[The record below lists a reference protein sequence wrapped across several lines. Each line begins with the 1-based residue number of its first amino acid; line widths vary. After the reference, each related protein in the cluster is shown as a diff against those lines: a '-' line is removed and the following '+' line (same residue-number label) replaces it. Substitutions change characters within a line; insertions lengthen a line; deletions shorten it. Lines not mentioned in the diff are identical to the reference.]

1 MTDTRTKIL
10 DVAVHLTQTRG
21 FNGFSYIDLSEK
33 IGVKT
38 SSIHYHFK
46 SKADLGLALVERTR
60 EEHIAG
66 FRNLDTG
73 LPIPEQRLSAMVE
86 FFQGYV
92 KEDKFC
98 LCGMLSAELS
108 SVSPAVKHSLK
119 TYFRDLRTWIAT
131 QFKEMGVQDH
141 ENRALGFISALEGA
155 VLLARLEDDS
165 SLVAEAMKHGM
176 TR

>member
-1 MTDTRTKIL
+1 MADTREKIL
-10 DVAVHLTQTRG
+10 DVAALLTQTRG
-21 FNGFSYIDLSEK
+21 FNGFSYIDLSEE

-46 SKADLGLALVERTR
+46 VKADLGLALVERTL

-66 FRNLDTG
+66 FRSLDSG
-73 LPIPEQRLSAMVE
+73 LSTPEQRLSAMIE

-108 SVSPAVKHSLK
+108 SVSPAVRRSLK
-119 TYFRDLRTWIAT
+119 VYFQTLRTWIAT
-131 QFKEMGVQDH
+131 QFKEMRVIDP
-141 ENRALGFISALEGA
+141 ESRALSFISALEGA
-155 VLLARLEDDS
+155 VLLARLEDDP
-165 SLVAEAMKHGM
+165 SLVTDAMKQIKKG
-176 TR
+176 